1 MGEEISNSN
10 IYTMTSILTK
20 LFTVLLFLPLISSF
34 NVNKKPPSKKTILVV
49 LAHPDDEMSIAE
61 VLVQFS
67 RKGYKVIL
75 ISATDGKYYTR
86 DPKLSEGDSLAT
98 IRREESRCSSEKLG
112 IDHPI
117 FFGIDRLDT
126 KNGVRNYFNNH
137 KQLRDSLTQRIP
149 TIDPEFIITF
159 GPDGDTHHAEH
170 LVVGGAV
177 TEVLLQHDWVQK
189 YPLYYIAWTKD
200 NSPPEAGLGIID
212 PKYIN
217 VEIRYSQEEELVG
230 LDANKCFKSQFT
242 EKDFEE
248 DRKSKLSDTTNRAY
262 FRRFSVTLG
271 KANAFD

>member
-1 MGEEISNSN
+1 
-10 IYTMTSILTK
+10 MTSILYK
-20 LFTVLLFLPLISSF
+20 LFSVLVFLPLISSF
-34 NVNKKPPSKKTILVV
+34 NLSKNKPPKTVLVV

-67 RKGYKVIL
+67 RKGYKVVI
-75 ISATDGKYYTR
+75 ISATDGKYYTQ
-86 DPKLSEGDSLAT
+86 DPKLSEGDSLAS
-98 IRREESRCSSEKLG
+98 IRREESRCSSEKMG

-137 KQLRDSLTQRIP
+137 KQLRDSLTQRILA
-149 TIDPEFIITF
+149 IDPDFIITF

-200 NSPPEAGLGIID
+200 NSPPEAGLGVID

-230 LDANKCFKSQFT
+230 LEANKCFKSQFT
-242 EKDFEE
+242 EEEFEE
-248 DRKSKLSDTTNRAY
+248 DRKRKLSDTTNRAY

-271 KANAFD
+271 KTKAFD